1 MKRTRRSKKEPY
13 KGKFRPTN
21 PKKYKGNPT
30 NIIYRSMLELKV
42 MRWLDRRPDVIEW
55 SSEELIVPYKCRTDN
70 RIHRYFPDFVVKTIT
85 KEGKKKTFMVEVKPE
100 SQTKEPVKRNQRK
113 QTYINEVMTYAKNSS
128 KWKYAEEYCKD
139 RGWEFM
145 ILTEKMING

>member
-1 MKRTRRSKKEPY
+1 
-13 KGKFRPTN
+13 
-21 PKKYKGNPT
+21 
-30 NIIYRSMLELKV
+30 
-42 MRWLDRRPDVIEW
+42 
-55 SSEELIVPYKCRTDN
+55 
-70 RIHRYFPDFVVKTIT
+70 
-85 KEGKKKTFMVEVKPE
+85 MVEVKPE
-100 SQTKEPVKRNQRK
+100 SQTKEPVMRNQRK